1 MEFCHT
7 ELDVEIWN
15 LDLPESH
22 AEPTMPV
29 ATKTRGGPERG
40 ISAMIFKQC
49 DIQQI
54 ENGVVFDEADED
66 MSCKEKAGDEESLR
80 IRLQKPGRRR
90 LRDLVE
96 WWHVPKSCMT

>member
-1 MEFCHT
+1 MATFGIEAAPRLYNSAQTLADDCFT
-7 ELDVEIWN
+7 EAAAGAPPIEKDMIA
-15 LDLPESH
+15 PESH

-66 MSCKEKAGDEESLR
+66 MSCKRKRGMKR
-80 IRLQKPGRRR
+80 
-90 LRDLVE
+90 V
-96 WWHVPKSCMT
+96 